1 VAKIKI
7 GKIICYLHLSV
18 LKIIKRISNIIVWT
32 ILGLYILV
40 FGASRLTVVQEY
52 MGTRMARFLSHKLGT
67 SVSIER
73 MDIGLLNHLTLDN
86 LHVKDQESKD
96 MLWCSKLSARLE
108 LLPLTEGK
116 IALAKAQMFGAHAR
130 LYQKTAND
138 KLNCQFV
145 LDSLA
150 SKDTTST
157 TPLDLRIN
165 SLILR
170 HTSVSYDCLD
180 APKTPGK
187 LNPKHLWL
195 KDIST
200 HIVLKT
206 LTEDS
211 LNIRVKRL
219 SMKEKSGLVLDR
231 LSFRFVGGRSKSLL
245 TDFMLRMPGTNIQL
259 DNVEATYRFRGDH
272 FVVPSL
278 QYMGGIKPSTITLSD
293 LACFLPSLKTFNSTL
308 SINADFNGQGETLSL
323 PKLMISS
330 TTGDIGLNMTGWAK
344 DLRQKEPAWLVDIQ
358 HLDLSGKTIN
368 FISENLKGERAQV
381 PDIINRMGGIHLKG
395 ATSGVGL
402 GNITTNNQLNTDAGN
417 ISISLKMD
425 SQRKFKGD
433 VKTDGIDLKRLLD
446 NEHFGRLATQIAL
459 SGQLPE
465 NGNVQ
470 IDAEG
475 LINTFEYQGYQYK
488 NIELNGHY
496 SKQDIHG
503 TLNIDDPNVTL
514 SIEGQV
520 RQQGNSNNVQLTALV
535 GNLSPKLTN
544 LTDKWDDARFSGQL
558 NANFTASSVNDIV
571 GTIEMSDFFMT
582 SPSEYY
588 ALDKVSIESNFTEEI
603 HHITLDSD
611 FGNIEITGDFDY
623 KTLPQSF
630 TNFIA
635 AKLPTLPGIPKLNP
649 NTKNNFVIAATI
661 NKTDWVQHLL
671 QLPVILEQ
679 PLHLQGMVNDPM
691 HSIELECE
699 IPRIVYKESGYAN
712 GLINITSPGDTLQY
726 NLSVTK
732 LMDDG
737 DHFDLKAVGNA
748 MNNNLFTSFM
758 WDNHSEDRMSGE
770 LNATVSFDASHDNK
784 QMAYISIEP
793 SQMNVRNQL
802 WDIEPSFISYSKNN
816 VGFNNFAIRNDKQF
830 LTIQGVASEHSE
842 DSLVIQ
848 MRGIDIDYVLDLVN
862 FHAVDFNGYAT
873 GGGVVRGVFGAME
886 ADAKLSVKDFKF
898 EHGRMGTLNANASW
912 NKEKEQIEI
921 QAIADDGKDAMTY
934 IDGYVSPE
942 QNYIDLA
949 IRAEGTH
956 LDFAQSFTSS
966 FLSSVTGH
974 GHGAVRLVGPLDAI
988 NLTGELTLNGQV
1000 HVSTL
1005 GCDYELR
1012 NDTIRMVPNEIEFV
1026 NCHIYDINNH
1036 VGILTGGIHH
1046 KELTQMT
1053 YDIYI
1058 KAQELLAFD
1067 FKDFSRPVL
1076 ERAKQQ
1082 SRADSEHS
1090 ETEQSEDTFYGTVY
1104 ANGNVS
1110 IQGRE
1115 GSVTI
1120 EADVTPLANSV
1131 FVYNAASTD
1140 AVNSQEF
1147 IQWNK
1152 GDAQSEQSQNNKE
1165 EEEDDFRSDLTMRLK
1180 INASPNATI
1189 RLLMDP
1195 RTNDYITLRGNGEL
1209 STTYYNKGGFQMFG
1223 TYRITEGTYGLT
1235 IQNIIKKNFIF
1246 NEGGTVVFGG
1256 DPYDASLNMQAQHTV
1271 NGVSL
1276 SDLNVGNSFSNTV
1289 RVNCLMNITGQP
1301 RSPIIDFDLDIPN
1314 VNSDEKQMVRSIING
1329 QEEMNQQV
1337 IYLLAVGRFYPQGA
1351 NNASEDNT
1359 GRSKTSLAMQSLL
1372 SGTLSGQINNML
1384 GQVIKS
1390 NKWNFG
1396 ANISTGDEG
1405 WNNAEYEG
1413 LISGRLLNNR
1423 LLVNGQFGYRDN
1435 AKTANPSFI
1444 GDFDIRYL
1452 LFPNGNMALKVY
1464 NQTNDRYFT
1473 KSSLNT
1479 QGLGIILKKDFDG
1492 IRDLFGIKKKKA
1504 RKEEEK
1510 K

>member
-1 VAKIKI
+1 MKI
-7 GKIICYLHLSV
+7 L
-18 LKIIKRISNIIVWT
+18 KRISNIIVWT
-32 ILGLYILV
+32 VLGLYILV
-40 FGASRLTVVQEY
+40 FGASRLTFVQEY
-52 MGTRMARFLSHKLGT
+52 MGSRMARFLSQKLGT
-67 SVSIER
+67 SVSIAR

-86 LHVKDQESKD
+86 LHIKDQESKD
-96 MLWCSKLSARLE
+96 MLWCSRLSARME

-116 IALAKAQMFGAHAR
+116 IVLAKAQLFGAHAR

-170 HTSVSYDCLD
+170 HTSVSYDCWD

-200 HIVLKT
+200 HMVLKT

-211 LNIRVKRL
+211 LNIKVKRL
-219 SMKEKSGLVLDR
+219 SMEEQSGLAINR
-231 LSFRFVGGRSKSLL
+231 LSFLFQGGRSQSRL
-245 TDFMLRMPGTNIQL
+245 TDFLLRMPGTNLQL
-259 DNVEATYRFRGDH
+259 DDVEATYRFRGDH
-272 FVVPSL
+272 FVIPSL
-278 QYMGGIKPSTITLSD
+278 QYKGGIKPSTIRLSD
-293 LACFLPSLKTFNSTL
+293 LACLLPSLKTFNSTL
-308 SINADFNGQGETLSL
+308 SVHADFNGQGETLNI
-323 PKLMISS
+323 PKLLISS
-330 TTGDIGLNMTGWAK
+330 TTGDIGLNMTGWVK
-344 DLRQKEPAWLVDIQ
+344 DIRQKEPAWLVDIQ

-368 FISENLKGERAQV
+368 FISENLKGEQAKV
-381 PDIINRMGGIHLKG
+381 PDIINRMGSIHLKG

-402 GNITTNNQLNTDAGN
+402 SNITTNNQLNTDAGN

-433 VKTDGIDLKRLLD
+433 VKTDGINLKRLLD
-446 NEHFGRLATQIAL
+446 NAHFGRLATQIAL

-470 IDAEG
+470 VDADG
-475 LINTFEYQGYQYK
+475 ILNTFEYQGYQYK
-488 NIELNGHY
+488 NIEVNGHY
-496 SKQDIHG
+496 SKNDIHG

-514 SIEGQV
+514 NVEGQV
-520 RQQGNSNNVQLTALV
+520 LKEGRTNNVQLTAQV
-535 GNLSPKLTN
+535 GNLSPKLIN
-544 LTDKWDDARFSGQL
+544 LTDKWDEARFSGLL
-558 NANFTASSVNDIV
+558 NANFMASSVNDIV
-571 GTIEMSDFFMT
+571 GTIEVSDFFMT
-582 SPSEYY
+582 SSSEYY
-588 ALDKVSIESNFTEEI
+588 ELDKVSIESNFTEEI

-623 KTLPQSF
+623 QTLPQSF

-661 NKTDWVQHLL
+661 NKSDWLRHLL
-671 QLPVILEQ
+671 QVPVYLEQ

-691 HSIELECE
+691 NSIELECE

-712 GLINITSPGDTLQY
+712 GLINITSPGDSLQY

-758 WDNHSEDRMSGE
+758 WDNHSEERMSGE
-770 LNATVSFDASHDNK
+770 LNATVSFNTSNDNK
-784 QMAYISIEP
+784 QTAYISIEP

-802 WDIEPSFISYSKNN
+802 WDIEPAFISYSKNH
-816 VGFNNFAIRNDKQF
+816 VGINNFAIRNDKQF
-830 LTIQGVASEHSE
+830 LTIHGVASELTD
-842 DSLVIQ
+842 DSLAIQ
-848 MRGIDIDYVLDLVN
+848 MRDIDIDYVLDLVN
-862 FHAVDFNGYAT
+862 FHAVEFDGYAT
-873 GGGVVRGVFGAME
+873 GGGVVKGVFGNLE
-886 ADAKLSVKDFKF
+886 ADAKLKVRDFKF
-898 EHGRMGTLNANASW
+898 EHGRMGTLDANINW
-912 NKEKEQIEI
+912 NKEKEQIDI
-921 QAIADDGKDAMTY
+921 KAIADDGKDAMTY
-934 IDGYVSPE
+934 IDGYVSPKH
-942 QNYIDLA
+942 NYIDLD

-974 GHGAVRLVGPLDAI
+974 GNGAVKLAGPLDAI
-988 NLTGELTLNGQV
+988 NLTGELALNGQV

-1036 VGILTGGIHH
+1036 EAILTGGIHH

-1053 YDIYI
+1053 YDIDV
-1058 KAQELLAFD
+1058 KAQELLAYD
-1067 FKDFSRPVL
+1067 FKEFGN
-1076 ERAKQQ
+1076 
-1082 SRADSEHS
+1082 
-1090 ETEQSEDTFYGTVY
+1090 DTFYGTVY

-1115 GSVTI
+1115 SGVTI
-1120 EADVTPLANSV
+1120 SADVTPLKNSV
-1131 FVYNAASTD
+1131 FVYNAASPD

-1152 GDAQSEQSQNNKE
+1152 GDAQSEQSKKNTE

-1195 RTNDYITLRGNGEL
+1195 RTNDYITLRGDGEL

-1223 TYRITEGTYGLT
+1223 TYRVTEGTYGLT

-1301 RSPIIDFDLDIPN
+1301 RAPIIEFDLDIPN
-1314 VNSDEKQMVRSIING
+1314 VNTDEKQMVRSIING

-1351 NNASEDNT
+1351 NNADEDNT

-1384 GQVIKS
+1384 GRVIKS
-1390 NKWNFG
+1390 NNWNFG

-1492 IRDLFGIKKKKA
+1492 IRDLFGIKKKLTNKP
-1504 RKEEEK
+1504 K
-1510 K
+1510 KVKKP